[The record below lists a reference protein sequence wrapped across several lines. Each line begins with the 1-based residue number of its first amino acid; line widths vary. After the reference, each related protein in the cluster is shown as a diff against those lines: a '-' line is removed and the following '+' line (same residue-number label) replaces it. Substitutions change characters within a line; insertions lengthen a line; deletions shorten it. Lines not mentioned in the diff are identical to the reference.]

1 MIGSGQETLPN
12 GACSMSLPRTA
23 ADVLENHT
31 TLEVESLDR
40 IYLKVIQ
47 MRLQERR
54 GIAWYFRKHRGE
66 VFATAKVMAEMT
78 RPFVSSIEKFALTN
92 AIPLMTFTKGQR
104 KDNMAQQSL
113 AGFPNREGILFIGKA
128 QEKAYVCRTITK
140 KNEQTGRDYP
150 WLMKSTAM
158 VNHYYFYCVDE
169 DFGPFFIKFC
179 SYFPYDARLCL
190 NGHEYA
196 KRQLEKRGIKYEP
209 LDNGILSCEDPKLLQ
224 KICDELTEAKIE
236 KLLRKWLARLPHP
249 FPAKD
254 RAAGFR
260 YEIFMQQVEFARTL
274 VLDKPV
280 SGRIFFEEMLR
291 ENLDLGRP
299 TQMQLIFDKRIPR
312 TTKTRFRTR
321 LITEHV
327 IPSLWL
333 DYKRSSI
340 KQYFKMGRALRTEL
354 TVNHT
359 RDFGIGKALHNL
371 PELRAVAFAANRR
384 LLHVQKLS
392 HDPMLGDEEFQ
403 SLTSPQEVD
412 GQRVSGLK
420 FADPMVLAVLT
431 ALLMFRFL
439 PRGFRNGDLR
449 RDVSQLLA
457 RPAHDLS
464 PGQMTYQLRRL
475 RLRGLIKRIPGT
487 QRYEVT
493 DSGQRMAL
501 FWLGSLSQTI
511 RPLATTVSD
520 VTRQGQILNTL
531 RKTLQKYSNTSS
543 VSKT

>member
-1 MIGSGQETLPN
+1 MAIDSHVYEPMIGIGQETLPN
-12 GACSMSLPRTA
+12 GAYTMSFPRTA
-23 ADVLENHT
+23 TDVLNNHT

-47 MRLQERR
+47 MRL
-54 GIAWYFRKHRGE
+54 
-66 VFATAKVMAEMT
+66 
-78 RPFVSSIEKFALTN
+78 
-92 AIPLMTFTKGQR
+92 
-104 KDNMAQQSL
+104 
-113 AGFPNREGILFIGKA
+113 
-128 QEKAYVCRTITK
+128 
-140 KNEQTGRDYP
+140 
-150 WLMKSTAM
+150 
-158 VNHYYFYCVDE
+158 
-169 DFGPFFIKFC
+169 
-179 SYFPYDARLCL
+179 
-190 NGHEYA
+190 
-196 KRQLEKRGIKYEP
+196 
-209 LDNGILSCEDPKLLQ
+209 
-224 KICDELTEAKIE
+224 
-236 KLLRKWLARLPHP
+236 PHP

-254 RAAGFR
+254 RKASFV
-260 YEIFMQQVEFARTL
+260 YEVFMQHVEFARTL
-274 VLDKPV
+274 VLDRPV
-280 SGRIFFEEMLR
+280 SGRIFFEQMMR

-299 TQMQLIFDKRIPR
+299 TKMQLIFDKRIPR
-312 TTKTRFRTR
+312 TTKTRFHTR
-321 LITEHV
+321 LITSQV

-333 DYKRSSI
+333 DYKHSSI

-371 PELRAVAFAANRR
+371 PALRAVAFAANRR

-392 HDPMLGDEEFQ
+392 YDPMLG
-403 SLTSPQEVD
+403 LTSAQEVD

-439 PRGFRNGDLR
+439 PRGFRNGELR

-475 RLRGLIKRIPGT
+475 RLRGLITRIPGT

-501 FWLGSLSQTI
+501 FWLGSMSKTI
-511 RPLATTVSD
+511 RPLATSLADETV
-520 VTRQGQILNTL
+520 QQKILIEIK
-531 RKTLQKYSNTSS
+531 KTIERNAMAAAN
-543 VSKT
+543 SKT

>member
-1 MIGSGQETLPN
+1 
-12 GACSMSLPRTA
+12 MSLPRTP
-23 ADVLENHT
+23 ADVLKNHT

-47 MRLQERR
+47 MRLQDCS
-54 GIAWYFRKHRGE
+54 GIAWFFRKHRGE
-66 VFATAKVMAEMT
+66 AFATAKVMADMT

-92 AIPLMTFTKGQR
+92 AIPLITFDRGQR
-104 KDNMAQQSL
+104 KDELAQQAL
-113 AGFPNREGILFIGKA
+113 ADFPDREGILFIGKA
-128 QEKAYVCRTITK
+128 QEKSYVVRTITK
-140 KNEQTGRDYP
+140 KNAETGRDYP
-150 WLMKSTAM
+150 WLMKSSAM

-179 SYFPYDARLCL
+179 SYFPYDARLCI

-196 KRQLEKRGIKYEP
+196 KRQL
-209 LDNGILSCEDPKLLQ
+209 
-224 KICDELTEAKIE
+224 
-236 KLLRKWLARLPHP
+236 
-249 FPAKD
+249 
-254 RAAGFR
+254 
-260 YEIFMQQVEFARTL
+260 
-274 VLDKPV
+274 DKPV
-280 SGRIFFEEMLR
+280 SGRVFFEQMMR

-299 TQMQLIFDKRIPR
+299 TRMQLIFDKRIPR

-321 LITEHV
+321 LITQHV

-354 TVNHT
+354 TVNNT

-371 PELRAVAFAANRR
+371 PALREVAFAANRR

-392 HDPMLGDEEFQ
+392 HDPMMGDEEFA

-439 PRGFRNGDLR
+439 PQGFRNGDLR

-493 DSGQRMAL
+493 DSGQRMAV

-520 VTRQGQILNTL
+520 VTRQGHILNTL
-531 RKTLQKYSNTSS
+531 RKTLQKYSNSS
-543 VSKT
+543 PVSKT

>member
-23 ADVLENHT
+23 ADVLKNHT

-47 MRLQERR
+47 MRLQDCS
-54 GIAWYFRKHRGE
+54 GIAWFFRKHRGE
-66 VFATAKVMAEMT
+66 AFATAKVMADMT
-78 RPFVSSIEKFALTN
+78 RPFVKAVEKFALTN
-92 AIPLMTFTKGQR
+92 AIPLVSFDRGQR
-104 KDNMAQQSL
+104 KDDLAQQAL
-113 AGFPNREGILFIGKA
+113 TDFPDREGVLFIGKA
-128 QEKAYVCRTITK
+128 QEKACVCRTITK
-140 KNEQTGRDYP
+140 KNEKTGRDYP
-150 WLMKSTAM
+150 WLMKSTAF
-158 VNHYYFYCVDE
+158 VNYDCFYCVDE

-196 KRQLEKRGIKYEP
+196 KR
-209 LDNGILSCEDPKLLQ
+209 
-224 KICDELTEAKIE
+224 
-236 KLLRKWLARLPHP
+236 HP
-249 FPAKD
+249 FPAED

-354 TVNHT
+354 TVNNT

-371 PELRAVAFAANRR
+371 PALREVAFAANRR

-475 RLRGLIKRIPGT
+475 RLRGLIKRITGT

-520 VTRQGQILNTL
+520 VTIQGQILNTL
-531 RKTLQKYSNTSS
+531 RKSIQKYSNTSS

>member
-1 MIGSGQETLPN
+1 MAIDS
-12 GACSMSLPRTA
+12 
-23 ADVLENHT
+23 HT

-47 MRLQERR
+47 MRLQNMG
-54 GIAWYFRKHRGE
+54 GIAWFFRKHRGE
-66 VFATAKVMAEMT
+66 AFATAKVMAEMT
-78 RPFVSSIEKFALTN
+78 RPFVAAIETFAKTN
-92 AIPLMTFTKGQR
+92 AIPLIGFERGQR
-104 KDNMAQQSL
+104 KDDL
-113 AGFPNREGILFIGKA
+113 AKEYLADFPDREGILFIGTA
-128 QEKAYVCRTITK
+128 QEKAYVVRTITK
-140 KNEQTGRDYP
+140 KHPETGRDYP
-150 WLMKSTAM
+150 WLMKSSAM

-179 SYFPYDARLCL
+179 SYFPYDARLCI

-196 KRQLEKRGIKYEP
+196 KRQLDKRGIKYEP
-209 LDNGILSCEDPKLLQ
+209 LDNGILSCEDPQALQ
-224 KICDELTEAKIE
+224 KICEGLNEAKIE
-236 KLLRKWLARLPHP
+236 KLLRKWLKRLPHP

-254 RAAGFR
+254 RKAGFV
-260 YEIFMQQVEFARTL
+260 YEVFMQQVEFARTL
-274 VLDKPV
+274 VLDRPI
-280 SGRIFFEEMLR
+280 SGRIFFEQMMR

-299 TQMQLIFDKRIPR
+299 TKMQLIFDKRIPR

-321 LITEHV
+321 LITSQV

-333 DYKRSSI
+333 DYKHSSI

-371 PELRAVAFAANRR
+371 PALRAVAFAANRR

-392 HDPMLGDEEFQ
+392 HDPMLGDEEFR

-420 FADPMVLAVLT
+420 FADPVVLAVLT

-439 PRGFRNGDLR
+439 PRGFRNGELR

-475 RLRGLIKRIPGT
+475 RLRGLITRIPGT

-501 FWLGSLSQTI
+501 FWLGSMSKTI
-511 RPLATTVSD
+511 RPLATSLTDETV
-520 VTRQGQILNTL
+520 QQKILNEIK
-531 RKTLQKYSNTSS
+531 KTIERNAMAAAN
-543 VSKT
+543 SKT

>member
-1 MIGSGQETLPN
+1 
-12 GACSMSLPRTA
+12 MSLPRTA
-23 ADVLENHT
+23 ADVLKNHT

-47 MRLQERR
+47 MRLQDCS
-54 GIAWYFRKHRGE
+54 GIAWFFRKHRGE
-66 VFATAKVMAEMT
+66 AFATAKVMADMT
-78 RPFVSSIEKFALTN
+78 RPFVKAIEKFALTN
-92 AIPLMTFTKGQR
+92 AIPLVSFDRRQR
-104 KDNMAQQSL
+104 KDDLAQQ
-113 AGFPNREGILFIGKA
+113 AIADFPDREGVLFIGKA

-150 WLMKSTAM
+150 WLMKSTAF
-158 VNHYYFYCVDE
+158 VNYYYFYCVDE

-224 KICDELTEAKIE
+224 KICDGLTEAKIE

-249 FPAKD
+249 FPAED

-354 TVNHT
+354 TVNNT

-371 PELRAVAFAANRR
+371 PALREVAFAANRR

-420 FADPMVLAVLT
+420 FADPLVLAVLT

-520 VTRQGQILNTL
+520 VTIQGQILNTL
-531 RKTLQKYSNTSS
+531 RKSIQKYSNTSS

>member
-1 MIGSGQETLPN
+1 MAVDSHVDEPMIGIGQEILPN
-12 GACSMSLPRTA
+12 GACTMSLPRTA
-23 ADVLENHT
+23 ADVLNNHT

-47 MRLQERR
+47 MRLQNL
-54 GIAWYFRKHRGE
+54 GGVAWFFRKHRGE
-66 VFATAKVMAEMT
+66 AFATAKVMAEMT
-78 RPFVSSIEKFALTN
+78 RPFVAAIEKFAETN
-92 AIPLMTFTKGQR
+92 AIPLIGFDRDQR
-104 KDNMAQQSL
+104 KDDL
-113 AGFPNREGILFIGKA
+113 AKEYLADFPDREGILFIGKA
-128 QEKAYVCRTITK
+128 QEKAYVVRTITK
-140 KNEQTGRDYP
+140 KHPETGRDYP
-150 WLMKSTAM
+150 WLMKSSAM
-158 VNHYYFYCVDE
+158 VNHYYFYCCE
-169 DFGPFFIKFC
+169 G
-179 SYFPYDARLCL
+179 L
-190 NGHEYA
+190 N
-196 KRQLEKRGIKYEP
+196 
-209 LDNGILSCEDPKLLQ
+209 
-224 KICDELTEAKIE
+224 EAKIE
-236 KLLRKWLARLPHP
+236 KLLRKWLKRLPHP
-249 FPAKD
+249 FPAED
-254 RAAGFR
+254 RKAGFV
-260 YEIFMQQVEFARTL
+260 YEVFMQQVEFARTL
-274 VLDKPV
+274 VLDRPI
-280 SGRIFFEEMLR
+280 SGRIFFEQMMR

-299 TQMQLIFDKRIPR
+299 TKMQLIFDKRIPR

-321 LITEHV
+321 LITSQV

-333 DYKRSSI
+333 DYKHSSI

-371 PELRAVAFAANRR
+371 PALRAVAFAANRR

-392 HDPMLGDEEFQ
+392 HDPMLGDEEFR

-420 FADPMVLAVLT
+420 FADPVVLAVLT

-439 PRGFRNGDLR
+439 PRGFRNGELR

-475 RLRGLIKRIPGT
+475 RLRGLITRIPGT

-501 FWLGSLSQTI
+501 FWLGSMSKTI
-511 RPLATTVSD
+511 RPLATSLTDETV
-520 VTRQGQILNTL
+520 QQKILNEIK
-531 RKTLQKYSNTSS
+531 KTIERNAMAAAN
-543 VSKT
+543 SKT